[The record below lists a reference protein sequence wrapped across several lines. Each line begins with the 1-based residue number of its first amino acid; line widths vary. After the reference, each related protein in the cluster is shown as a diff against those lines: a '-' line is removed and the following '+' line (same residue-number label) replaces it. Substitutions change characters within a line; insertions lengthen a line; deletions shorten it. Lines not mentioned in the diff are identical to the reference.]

1 MFVLTIDQ
9 RGSRRHGDKVPE
21 LLAALAGVDTV
32 LPFERSV
39 GDEVQAA
46 LVDPGAVVE
55 AAMRVLRLKD
65 WYVGVGVG
73 LAELPLPAS
82 SREAS
87 GSAFVA
93 AREAVEAAKKA
104 GDRVPLRVRTGD
116 AAGSADARG
125 QAGAGGGPGV
135 WAAASEA
142 VLVLVGDVVR
152 SRSEAEWRVLDA
164 LDAAPGAAQKDIAA
178 QLGITPQAV
187 SRAIRR
193 SGRHEERNGRR
204 AAELLL
210 SQIVGGGR

>member
-9 RGSRRHGDKVPE
+9 KGSRRHGDKVPE
-21 LLAALAGVDTV
+21 LLEALAGVATV

-39 GDEVQAA
+39 GDEVQAV
-46 LVDPGAVVE
+46 LGDPAAVVE
-55 AAMRVLRLKD
+55 AAMRVLRLKE
-65 WYVGVGVG
+65 WYVGIGVG
-73 LAELPLPAS
+73 RADLPLPAS

-104 GDRVPLRVRTGD
+104 GDRVPLRVRTGP
-116 AAGSADARG
+116 ADAG
-125 QAGAGGGPGV
+125 TGTDAGD
-135 WAAASEA
+135 WASASEA

-164 LDAAPGAAQKDIAA
+164 LHAAPGVAQKEIAGH
-178 QLGITPQAV
+178 LGITPQAV

-193 SGRHEERNGRR
+193 SGRHEERHGRQ